1 MKYLGLYKWL
11 IGSMSDFCK
20 PFQNNERLYNQAKSF
35 WNQLESSSAI
45 VIVIFIVLGLLL
57 AISYYKP
64 FNDQPHRHYKPR
76 YWFIFWGGTILL
88 SFVVTI
94 VFLYISHEPK
104 LQGSL
109 ILELKI
115 AFANSLYAGVIY
127 LLVSWVWCQF
137 NLPTNAYRLIKF

>member
-1 MKYLGLYKWL
+1 
-11 IGSMSDFCK
+11 MSDFCK
-20 PFQNNERLYNQAKSF
+20 PFQNNERLYNQARSF

-57 AISYYKP
+57 AISYYQP

-76 YWFIFWGGTILL
+76 YWLLFWGVTILL

-109 ILELKI
+109 ILEFKI
-115 AFANSLYAGVIY
+115 AFANSLYAGVLY
-127 LLVSWVWCQF
+127 LVVSWIWCQF